1 MIITL
6 DLMHKINCIE
16 FYIIKLIKFYY
27 VRENSL
33 WVYVYAYIYLCKQI
47 IDILSLDLK
56 NKLMTSPLC
65 ILH

>member
-6 DLMHKINCIE
+6 DLMHEINCIE

-33 WVYVYAYIYLCKQI
+33 WVYVCVYIYLCKQI